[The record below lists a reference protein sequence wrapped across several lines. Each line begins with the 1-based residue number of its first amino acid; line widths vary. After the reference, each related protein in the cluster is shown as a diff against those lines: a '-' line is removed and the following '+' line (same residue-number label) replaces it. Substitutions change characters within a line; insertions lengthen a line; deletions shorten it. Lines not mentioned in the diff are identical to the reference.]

1 MTGTGTFLI
10 VREHNT
16 ICASSQEQITA
27 RGDSRGLPWR
37 EGSWTLTDVKAS
49 MLESPEAIDTSLK
62 IAHEVKGLAWTSR
75 SASPSQDDRSGLS
88 LQQSCRVWP
97 SSKRLDAYV
106 RDAHE
111 AYVLGGCLGH
121 TL

>member
-1 MTGTGTFLI
+1 L
-10 VREHNT
+10 R
-16 ICASSQEQITA
+16 
-27 RGDSRGLPWR
+27 
-37 EGSWTLTDVKAS
+37 
-49 MLESPEAIDTSLK
+49 

-121 TL
+121 TLEFFEDFLFFGVLRKELSTTGMWW